1 MTPLSGTAEVVPV
14 STGGTRAASCSALRY
29 AERSRVGGACWP
41 TGATGPRGRPA
52 PGQER
57 FLKRQLSFPV
67 SMISQ

>member
-1 MTPLSGTAEVVPV
+1 MGLPR
-14 STGGTRAASCSALRY
+14 STYYDT
-29 AERSRVGGACWP
+29 WP

-52 PGQER
+52 PDYER